1 LALVEP
7 LCALLLYHSVS
18 SDDGLW
24 FVPAAGGI
32 KSLQRRGYSPAT
44 LIAKSLLVGFDAEAR
59 KSAGPRALIW
69 GGGLVWRKHEVADQ
83 AGLSGFARQTNLV
96 GAMQA
101 SSGVANKSIVL
112 VDDIV
117 TTGSTLFE
125 TARALRAEGAT
136 VLGFVTFA
144 ETVLRSFAKSDAI
157 D

>member
-1 LALVEP
+1 
-7 LCALLLYHSVS
+7 
-18 SDDGLW
+18 
-24 FVPAAGGI
+24 
-32 KSLQRRGYSPAT
+32 
-44 LIAKSLLVGFDAEAR
+44 
-59 KSAGPRALIW
+59 
-69 GGGLVWRKHEVADQ
+69 
-83 AGLSGFARQTNLV
+83 
-96 GAMQA
+96 MQA

-125 TARALRAEGAT
+125 TARALRAEGAS